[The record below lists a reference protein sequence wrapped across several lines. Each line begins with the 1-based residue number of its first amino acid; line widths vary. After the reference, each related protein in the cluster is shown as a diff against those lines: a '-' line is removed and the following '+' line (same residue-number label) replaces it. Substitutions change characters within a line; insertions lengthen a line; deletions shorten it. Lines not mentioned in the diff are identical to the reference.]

1 MVIII
6 FSKQTNDKI
15 GYIGPESG
23 TLLFRNS
30 QLSDIGEY
38 QCLVEALDEV
48 NNTHVVNGSLASR
61 QVLVQVLSKFNIIL
75 LGIYSILTIHF
86 PDGLNCNKL

>member
-6 FSKQTNDKI
+6 FSKQTNNTI
-15 GYIGPESG
+15 GYIGDQSG

-38 QCLVEALDEV
+38 QCLVEALDEDT
-48 NNTHVVNGSLASR
+48 NTHVVNGSLASR

-75 LGIYSILTIHF
+75 LGIYSIFLLFIFQTV
-86 PDGLNCNKL
+86 